1 MFLYSPDSS
10 APYFDSILFRENVL
24 LTFSFV
30 LKNCPEATAML
41 PFVGY
46 IPIETVLY
54 PLYSTQA
61 GLANLRS
68 QIKLF
73 AYLQTPLVHN
83 AAYEPRPDFTLELR
97 SHTFDLPF
105 IGQRLGDDG
114 NHYNLYSSVT
124 DDSDSVVHLALH
136 PTGYEP
142 VHVVGSPVLDFTSF
156 PPMPDIAFDLTQTPF
171 LPQDPGMV
179 APRSSCEL
187 SVRSPTVNRLRYN
200 PIAVSSRAHSF
211 TADSSESGLVASS
224 SIIGSSIVET
234 SYMGSSPYPAS
245 GGDAKAKST
254 GAKRKLTLTNII
266 ADYPNW
272 GKALSTLRCMLRV
285 LVCRGD
291 SPNLFLLVMADYSTE
306 RKALISSLWS
316 NTLIRCDLEKKDL
329 EKITMADNK
338 VMSEADI
345 LALGDPWFTL
355 WMYDNKCHAATS
367 IGTSRAGFDL
377 RHIFGIALHDKVMS
391 IIMKLMPPQSNRL
404 PLAING
410 LVWFLR
416 EQITTEMVYH
426 VVFRQNTKPGHRIC
440 LADLDPIAFRQAAY
454 PPVATLSLVVTSCY
468 DVLLD
473 SFDDEVKDSSEFTSP
488 SQMHTQ
494 ICETLPMLF
503 EQSDDPDHTTFM
515 TSMNTLCDIKK
526 GDVQWVSRPRHG
538 KKKVV
543 T

>member
-68 QIKLF
+68 QIKLS

-83 AAYEPRPDFTLELR
+83 AAYEPRPDFTSRSWKLR

-329 EKITMADNK
+329 EKNNK

-377 RHIFGIALHDKVMS
+377 RHIFGIALHDKVMFHHNEADAPTVKS
-391 IIMKLMPPQSNRL
+391 PSARRGIPTR
-404 PLAING
+404 G
-410 LVWFLR
+410 HLV
-416 EQITTEMVYH
+416 
-426 VVFRQNTKPGHRIC
+426 
-440 LADLDPIAFRQAAY
+440 
-454 PPVATLSLVVTSCY
+454 LSRNLY
-468 DVLLD
+468 

>member
-1 MFLYSPDSS
+1 MQPMSHGQTSQCP
-10 APYFDSILFRENVL
+10 SIW
-24 LTFSFV
+24 
-30 LKNCPEATAML
+30 
-41 PFVGY
+41 
-46 IPIETVLY
+46 
-54 PLYSTQA
+54 Q
-61 GLANLRS
+61 
-68 QIKLF
+68 
-73 AYLQTPLVHN
+73 
-83 AAYEPRPDFTLELR
+83 LELQ

-136 PTGYEP
+136 PMGYEP
-142 VHVVGSPVLDFTSF
+142 VHVVGLPILDFTSF
-156 PPMPDIAFDLTQTPF
+156 PPMPDIVFDLTQTPF
-171 LPQDPGMV
+171 IPQDPGMV

-187 SVRSPTVNRLRYN
+187 SVRSPAVNRLCYN
-200 PIAVSSRAHSF
+200 PIAVTSRAHSF

-254 GAKRKLTLTNII
+254 GAKHKLTLTNII

-285 LVCRGD
+285 LVCHGD

-329 EKITMADNK
+329 EKIVTTADNK

-345 LALGDPWFTL
+345 LALGNPWFTL
-355 WMYDNKCHAATS
+355 WMYDNKCHASTS
-367 IGTSRAGFDL
+367 IRTSRAGFDL

-440 LADLDPIAFRQAAY
+440 LADLDPVAFRQAAY

-488 SQMHTQ
+488 SQMHMQ

-515 TSMNTLCDIKK
+515 TSMNALCDIKK
-526 GDVQWVSRPRHG
+526 GDVQRVSRPRRG
-538 KKKVV
+538 KKKVI